1 MMGSLVKEDLS
12 VAFDE
17 IEDPRI
23 NRSKLYPPCEVL
35 FLALFGAL
43 VGVES
48 WRGLEL
54 LGNERLSFLQR
65 FFPFVHGIPSHQ
77 TIARVFS
84 ILRPKSFEQFFL
96 TWMALVNGSNEGKQI
111 ALDGKTLRGSYDKTS
126 AKDALHLLNACAVDN
141 GICLGQM
148 EVDGKTNEIT
158 VVPKMLDALD
168 IKGAMIS
175 VDALNTQKDIATQI
189 VDAEAD
195 YTLALKGN
203 HKILN
208 EEVQA
213 IFKEKDA
220 KTVSP
225 SQEIITQTEKE
236 HGRLTTQVYD
246 VEQVDKYKLSQFSE
260 WDGLKAV
267 GRVQTTTLHSGKE
280 THEKR
285 YYLLSYEEVN
295 RFAISARGHWAVES
309 KIHWTLDVTFG
320 EDASRKRKDHA
331 PRNYSL
337 IRKFGLN
344 IIRSFKGK
352 LSVPLFHIK
361 MNANEGFM
369 SSILQQAGFSLLGN
383 YSF

>member
-12 VAFDE
+12 VLFDE

-23 NRSKLYPPCEVL
+23 NRRKLYPLCEIL

-43 VGVES
+43 LGVES

-54 LGNERLSFLQR
+54 LGNERLNLLQR

-84 ILRPKSFEQFFL
+84 ILRPKSFEQFFIA
-96 TWMALVNGSNEGKQI
+96 WMAHVNGSNEGKQI
-111 ALDGKTLRGSYDKTS
+111 ALDGKTLRGSYDKSS
-126 AKDALHLLNACAVDN
+126 AKEALHLLNACAVDN

-148 EVDGKTNEIT
+148 EVDTKTNEIT

-175 VDALNTQKDIATQI
+175 VDALNTQKEIATQI
-189 VDAEAD
+189 IDAEAD

-213 IFKEKDA
+213 IFAA
-220 KTVSP
+220 KTEKNPQKGV
-225 SQEIITQTEKE
+225 TQTEKE
-236 HGRLTTQVYD
+236 HGRLTTRIYD
-246 VEQVDKYKLSQFSE
+246 VEAVDKYNLSQFSE

-267 GRVQTTTLHSGKE
+267 GRVQTTVLHSGKE
-280 THEKR
+280 TQETR
-285 YYLLSYEEVN
+285 YYLLSYEDVN
-295 RFAISARGHWAVES
+295 CFEKSARGHWAVES
-309 KIHWTLDVTFG
+309 KLHWTLDVTFG

-344 IIRSFKGK
+344 IIRTFKGK

-361 MNANEGFM
+361 MNANAEFM
-369 SSILQQAGFSLLGN
+369 SSILQKAGFSLLES

>member
-1 MMGSLVKEDLS
+1 MVMGSLVKEDLS
-12 VAFDE
+12 VTFDQ
-17 IEDPRI
+17 IEDPRM
-23 NRSKLYPPCEVL
+23 NRRKLYPLCEVL

-43 VGVES
+43 LGIES

-54 LGNERLSFLQR
+54 LGNERLRFLQQ

-84 ILRPKSFEQFFL
+84 ILKPKSFEQFFIS
-96 TWMALVNGSNEGKQI
+96 WMARVNGPNQGKQI
-111 ALDGKTLRGSYDKTS
+111 ALDGKALRGSYERAS
-126 AKDALHLLNACAVDN
+126 AKEALHLLNACAVDN

-148 EVDGKTNEIT
+148 EVDTKTNEIT
-158 VVPKMLDALD
+158 VVPHMLDALD

-175 VDALNTQKDIATQI
+175 VDALNTQKEIATQI
-189 VDAEAD
+189 VDAKAD

-208 EEVQA
+208 DEVRA
-213 IFKEKDA
+213 IFA
-220 KTVSP
+220 TKTEENPQDVVA
-225 SQEIITQTEKE
+225 QTEKE
-236 HGRLTTQVYD
+236 HGRLTTWIYD
-246 VEQVDKYKLSQFSE
+246 VEQVDKYSISQFTE

-267 GRVQTTTLHSGKE
+267 GRVQTTTLQSGKE
-280 THEKR
+280 SQETR
-285 YYLLSYEEVN
+285 YYLLSYDDVN
-295 RFAISARGHWAVES
+295 LFAKSARGHWAVES
-309 KIHWTLDVTFG
+309 KLHWTLDVTFG
-320 EDASRKRKDHA
+320 EDASRKRKDYA

-344 IIRSFKGK
+344 ICRTFKGK

-361 MNANEGFM
+361 MGANAEFM
-369 SSILQQAGFSLLGN
+369 SSILQKAGFSLLEN

>member
-12 VAFDE
+12 VLFDE

-23 NRSKLYPPCEVL
+23 DRSKLYPLCEIL

-43 VGVES
+43 LGIES

-54 LGNERLSFLQR
+54 LGNERLGFLQR
-65 FFPFVHGIPSHQ
+65 FFPYIHGIPSNQ

-84 ILRPKSFEQFFL
+84 ILKPKSFEQFFIS
-96 TWMALVNGSNEGKQI
+96 WMALVNGSNEGKQI
-111 ALDGKTLRGSYDKTS
+111 ALDGKTLRGSYDKS
-126 AKDALHLLNACAVDN
+126 RAKEAMHLLNACAVDN

-148 EVDGKTNEIT
+148 EVDTKTNEIT
-158 VVPKMLDALD
+158 VVPQMLNALD

-175 VDALNTQKDIATQI
+175 VDALNTQKEIAAQI
-189 VDAEAD
+189 INAEAD

-208 EEVQA
+208 DEVQT
-213 IFKEKDA
+213 IFSA
-220 KTVSP
+220 KTADDPKKTV
-225 SQEIITQTEKE
+225 TTTEKE
-236 HGRLTTQVYD
+236 HGRLTTRVYD
-246 VEQVDKYKLSQFSE
+246 IEKVDKYNLSQFSQ
-260 WDGLKAV
+260 WDGLQAV

-280 THEKR
+280 TQEAR
-285 YYLLSYEEVN
+285 YYLLSYEDVN
-295 RFAISARGHWAVES
+295 KFSKSARGHWAVES
-309 KIHWTLDVTFG
+309 KLHWTLDVTFG

-344 IIRSFKGK
+344 IIRTFKGK

-361 MNANEGFM
+361 MNANAEFM
-369 SSILQQAGFSLLGN
+369 SFILQKAGFSLLES